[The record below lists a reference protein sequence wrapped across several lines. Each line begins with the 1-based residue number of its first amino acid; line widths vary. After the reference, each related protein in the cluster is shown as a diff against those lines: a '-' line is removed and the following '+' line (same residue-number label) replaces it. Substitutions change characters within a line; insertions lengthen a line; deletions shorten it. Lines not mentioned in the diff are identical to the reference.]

1 MPWKIILDTIIIY
14 MKHAKMIF
22 PKDCIRDKVMSHLDN
37 FNSFSK
43 RVLGNNYNYIQRY
56 IKFFALYVF
65 WKCSIEHIFD
75 NIWYLK
81 GYIKQ
86 YKNSSSR
93 NPNTDKRM
101 NYVCRQTKSLAAQ
114 GANWW
119 NFGIAIRLNKI
130 NCLQLCLNNI
140 QMLSN
145 A

>member
-1 MPWKIILDTIIIY
+1 
-14 MKHAKMIF
+14 MIF

-37 FNSFSK
+37 FNSYSK
-43 RVLGNNYNYIQRY
+43 TVLSNKYDHTSRSVYFL
-56 IKFFALYVF
+56 K
-65 WKCSIEHIFD
+65 IFYSHLFY

>member
-1 MPWKIILDTIIIY
+1 M
-14 MKHAKMIF
+14 
-22 PKDCIRDKVMSHLDN
+22 
-37 FNSFSK
+37 
-43 RVLGNNYNYIQRY
+43 
-56 IKFFALYVF
+56 
-65 WKCSIEHIFD
+65 EHIFD
-75 NIWYLK
+75 NVWYLK

-101 NYVCRQTKSLAAQ
+101 NHVCRQTKSLAAQ